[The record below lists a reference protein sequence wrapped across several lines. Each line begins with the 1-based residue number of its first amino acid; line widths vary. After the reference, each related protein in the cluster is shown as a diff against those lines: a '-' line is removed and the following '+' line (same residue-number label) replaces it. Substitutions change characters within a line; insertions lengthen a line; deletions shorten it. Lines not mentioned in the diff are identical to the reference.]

1 MPLHNRKSQKATTSH
16 SNQKYHM
23 NTHKTCPHCLGTG
36 KIIINA
42 GTGLLAAC
50 VKCAPP
56 KPENATIATK

>member
-1 MPLHNRKSQKATTSH
+1 MSTT
-16 SNQKYHM
+16 
-23 NTHKTCPHCLGTG
+23 KTCPKCLGRG

-50 VKCAPP
+50 VKCALP